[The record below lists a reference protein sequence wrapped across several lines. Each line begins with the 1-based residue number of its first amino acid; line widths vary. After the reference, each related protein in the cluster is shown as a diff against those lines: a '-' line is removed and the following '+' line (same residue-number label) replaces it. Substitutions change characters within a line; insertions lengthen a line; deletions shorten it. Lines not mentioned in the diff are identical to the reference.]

1 MIQWCLI
8 FKIILQKNWNVYECV
23 HKGSVLKGTVVENLT
38 FRVPQ
43 TRAGSILMLSPLA
56 VCPGASYR
64 ARWALVFSFVIWH
77 NEVCGRQKWLSMQN
91 PFSSYFLANTVTNLF
106 RFGADLSTEKSGL
119 LLTLEKQIFISLIQL
134 TVRATDT
141 EFGMS

>member
-1 MIQWCLI
+1 M
-8 FKIILQKNWNVYECV
+8 
-23 HKGSVLKGTVVENLT
+23 
-38 FRVPQ
+38 
-43 TRAGSILMLSPLA
+43 
-56 VCPGASYR
+56 
-64 ARWALVFSFVIWH
+64 
-77 NEVCGRQKWLSMQN
+77 WLSMQN